1 MQTRCRAFPF
11 PFLKPTPTLVPAAA
25 PRCLPRLAASQ
36 RAIGILCLVTT
47 SVGWGLNWPV
57 MKMLLQQ
64 WPPLLARGS
73 AGVVAAIGI
82 GALALARGE
91 SIAVPVRVVP
101 RLLGVAFVNVFAWMG
116 FSTLSLLWLGAG
128 EAALLVYTMPIW
140 AMLFAWPVL
149 GARPT
154 AAGVAALVLGF
165 AGVAVLL
172 GSQGVAVG
180 AQKLPGVLLTLS
192 AALLFAFGTVF
203 WRSPLPLAPLASVAW
218 QVGLGCLP
226 MLAYGIAFEPAPA
239 HSSVAGWL
247 AMAYMTIVP
256 MGVCYL
262 TWFAA
267 LRRLPPQ
274 TASMTTLLVPV
285 VGVLAAAI
293 TLGEPLGAVQWL
305 ALALTLGGVAL
316 ALRRPA

>member
-1 MQTRCRAFPF
+1 LTATGSRSFAG
-11 PFLKPTPTLVPAAA
+11 
-25 PRCLPRLAASQ
+25 LAASQ
-36 RAIGILCLVTT
+36 RAIGVVCLVIT
-47 SVGWGLNWPV
+47 SVGWGVNWPV
-57 MKMLLQQ
+57 MKMLLQE

-73 AGVVAAIGI
+73 AGVLAAIGM

-91 SIAVPVRVVP
+91 SIAVPAAVVP
-101 RLLGVAFVNVFAWMG
+101 RLLAAAFVNVFAWMG
-116 FSTLSLLWLGAG
+116 FSTLSLLWLQAG

-149 GARPT
+149 GARPD
-154 AAGVAALVLGF
+154 AAGVAALALGF
-165 AGVAVLL
+165 AGIAVLL
-172 GSQGVAVG
+172 GSQGIEVG
-180 AQKLPGVLLTLS
+180 VQKMPGVLLTLM

-203 WRSPLPLAPLASVAW
+203 WRTPLPLAPLSSVAW
-218 QVGLGCLP
+218 QVGIGCLP
-226 MLAYGIAFEPAPA
+226 MLVYGIAFEPAPHA
-239 HSSVAGWL
+239 SSVAGWL

-285 VGVLAAAI
+285 VGVLAAAF
-293 TLGEPLGAVQWL
+293 TLGEPLGAVKWI
-305 ALALTLGGVAL
+305 ALALTLGGVAI
-316 ALRRPA
+316 ALRRT

>member
-1 MQTRCRAFPF
+1 MPTVESRSFPR
-11 PFLKPTPTLVPAAA
+11 V
-25 PRCLPRLAASQ
+25 AASQ
-36 RAIGILCLVTT
+36 RAIGVLCLITT

-57 MKMLLQQ
+57 MKMLLQE
-64 WPPLLARGS
+64 WPPLFARGS
-73 AGVVAAIGI
+73 AGTVAAIGI
-82 GALALARGE
+82 AALALARGE
-91 SIAVPVRVVP
+91 SIRVPAAVWP
-101 RLLGVAFVNVFAWMG
+101 RLLGAAFVNVFAWMG

-140 AMLFAWPVL
+140 AVLFAWPLL
-149 GARPT
+149 GARPN
-154 AAGVAALVLGF
+154 AAGIAALALGF

-172 GSQGVAVG
+172 GAQGFAVG
-180 AQKLPGVLLTLS
+180 VHKMPGVLLTLS
-192 AALLFAFGTVF
+192 AAVLFAFGTVV

-226 MLAYGIAFEPAPA
+226 MLVYGVVVEQPRLHA
-239 HSSVAGWL
+239 SSAAGWL
-247 AMAYMTIVP
+247 AMAYMTVVP

-274 TASMTTLLVPV
+274 TASMATLLVPV
-285 VGVLAAAI
+285 IGVLAAAFA
-293 TLGEPLGAVQWL
+293 LGEPLGALQWL
-305 ALALTLGGVAL
+305 ALALTLAGVGL

>member
-1 MQTRCRAFPF
+1 MREGENEAGGNRGLTPLRA
-11 PFLKPTPTLVPAAA
+11 
-25 PRCLPRLAASQ
+25 AASQ
-36 RAIGILCLVTT
+36 RAIGIACLVVTA
-47 SVGWGLNWPV
+47 VGWGVNWPI
-57 MKMLLQQ
+57 MKMLLQE
-64 WPPLLARGS
+64 WPPLSARGS

-91 SIAVPVRVVP
+91 SLAIPREIRP
-101 RLLGVAFVNVFAWMG
+101 RLLGAAFVNVFAWMG
-116 FSTLSLLWLGAG
+116 FSTVSLLWLDAG

-149 GARPT
+149 GARPN
-154 AAGVAALVLGF
+154 AVGVAALVLGF
-165 AGVAVLL
+165 AGVVVLL
-172 GSQGVAVG
+172 GAQGVAVG
-180 AQKLPGVLLTLS
+180 LQKMPGVLLTLS
-192 AALLFAFGTVF
+192 AAVLFALGTVV
-203 WRSPLPLAPLASVAW
+203 WRSSLPLAPLASVAW

-226 MLAYGIAFEPAPA
+226 MLVYGIVVEQPRLQALSPG
-239 HSSVAGWL
+239 GWL
-247 AMAYMTIVP
+247 ALAYTTVVP

-274 TASMTTLLVPV
+274 TASMATLLTPV
-285 VGVLAAAI
+285 VGVVSAAV

-316 ALRRPA
+316 ALRRE

>member
-1 MQTRCRAFPF
+1 M
-11 PFLKPTPTLVPAAA
+11 PAAQSRSF
-25 PRCLPRLAASQ
+25 PHLAASQ
-36 RAIGILCLVTT
+36 RAIGIVCLVTT

-57 MKMLLQQ
+57 MKMLLQE

-73 AGVVAAIGI
+73 AGVAAAIGI
-82 GALALARGE
+82 GALAVARGE
-91 SIAVPVRVVP
+91 SVAVPAAVVP
-101 RLLGVAFVNVFAWMG
+101 RLLAAAFVNVFAWMG
-116 FSTLSLLWLGAG
+116 FSTLSLLWLDAG

-140 AMLFAWPVL
+140 AVLFAWPVL
-149 GARPT
+149 GARPKVE
-154 AAGVAALVLGF
+154 GVVALALGF

-172 GSQGVAVG
+172 GSQGFAVG
-180 AQKLPGVLLTLS
+180 VQKTPGVLLTLS
-192 AALLFAFGTVF
+192 AAVLFAFGTVV

-226 MLAYGIAFEPAPA
+226 MLAWGIAVEPPRSHESTA
-239 HSSVAGWL
+239 AGWL
-247 AMAYMTIVP
+247 GMAYMTIVP

-262 TWFAA
+262 GWFAA

-274 TASMTTLLVPV
+274 TASMATLLTPV
-285 VGVLAAAI
+285 VGVLAAAL
-293 TLGEPLGAVQWL
+293 TLGEPLGAAQWL